1 MFRTLITK
9 IKEYNSINLVNA
21 LVLNFVAVFG
31 FYLFFSNDFLSV
43 LKNVTLTSTFFYTLF
58 FFVYLI
64 QSRDKNKKIK
74 DIKKMFTRKMN
85 NFNGKNEDL
94 LKKQMKEFIVKN
106 NVK

>member
-1 MFRTLITK
+1 
-9 IKEYNSINLVNA
+9 
-21 LVLNFVAVFG
+21 
-31 FYLFFSNDFLSV
+31 
-43 LKNVTLTSTFFYTLF
+43 LF